1 MLLKIIFLIC
11 TFVLLWITVS
21 SQQMQQ
27 AIRWWFKQ
35 EAIDRAAHSDQIQNG
50 LIQDLFA
57 VRLSLQS
64 PLPEQAEDRVRQQQ
78 IWVAEADKL
87 HAHLSHLS
95 DALTQ
100 PYLAESLPLAI
111 RLLLKRWEIDHPNR
125 TVRLDLPL
133 DWHTEP
139 LERNRIIL
147 VTLNTLLKL
156 AVPSSISHAT
166 LAITL
171 IERLPRKGNCFASPQ
186 AELIVKITYPNLATH
201 QSNTRVR
208 ELKYLCRCFRCLVPG
223 RCSYQPQ
230 SSAAVWRFKW
240 NLSRTWN

>member
-1 MLLKIIFLIC
+1 M
-11 TFVLLWITVS
+11 
-21 SQQMQQ
+21 
-27 AIRWWFKQ
+27 RWWFKQ
-35 EAIDRAAHSDQIQNG
+35 EAIDLAAYSNQIQNG

-64 PLPEQAEDRVRQQQ
+64 PLPEQEKDRVRQQQ
-78 IWVAEADKL
+78 TWVAEADKL
-87 HAHLSHLS
+87 HEHLSHLS

-111 RLLLKRWEIDHPNR
+111 RSLLKRWEIAHPNR
-125 TVRLDLPL
+125 TLRLDLPL
-133 DWHTEP
+133 NWHTEP

-156 AVPSSISHAT
+156 TVPSSISHAT
-166 LAITL
+166 LEITL
-171 IERLPRKGNCFASPQ
+171 IDRLPQ
-186 AELIVKITYPNLATH
+186 AELIVKITYPDLATRR
-201 QSNTRVR
+201 SNTRIR
-208 ELKYLCRCFRCLVPG
+208 ELKYLCRCFRCLAPG